1 MVDKHAGFLKGLNIP
16 ARLHVQVGNNL
27 SPVGKC
33 SDSIT
38 CRYCLHLCRILE
50 MLIREVLKDLS
61 QKTEIAIWQ
70 LIAYSVQTAKV
81 TCGEL

>member
-1 MVDKHAGFLKGLNIP
+1 
-16 ARLHVQVGNNL
+16 
-27 SPVGKC
+27 
-33 SDSIT
+33 
-38 CRYCLHLCRILE
+38 

-61 QKTEIAIWQ
+61 QKTKIAIWQ